1 MLLLFCDKN
10 DGAVAF
16 RCRNR
21 FLHPE
26 AVYRYRE
33 RVKKRLKKKNATIS
47 FLISAFF
54 FLFCA
59 KCDNPVLFFYF
70 VLYKVK
76 AEGDIN
82 IFALGK
88 VSHGECDLIVI
99 NFNDIADILADS
111 AEIVALGVGRKIDAV
126 NAL

>member
-1 MLLLFCDKN
+1 
-10 DGAVAF
+10 AF

-59 KCDNPVLFFYF
+59 KCDSPFDVT
-70 VLYKVK
+70 
-76 AEGDIN
+76 
-82 IFALGK
+82 
-88 VSHGECDLIVI
+88 STLIELI
-99 NFNDIADILADS
+99 M
-111 AEIVALGVGRKIDAV
+111 E
-126 NAL
+126 